1 MMFSDVIV
9 KNLRRRWAR
18 TMLTVVGLSVAVTA
32 TTTLWN
38 IAWGYADAAKEFYSD
53 RGVDIVVV
61 RAGASNRLT
70 SSLKAGLADRLKA
83 VPGVDDVDSSLT
95 EMVSV
100 GNAILVGIPLRGL
113 NPSGFTIAKLAIS
126 QGR

>member
-1 MMFSDVIV
+1 MSFFQVIM

-18 TMLTVVGLSVAVTA
+18 TALTVLALAVAVTA

-38 IAWGYADAAKEFYSD
+38 LAWGYADAAQEFYSD

-61 RAGASNRLT
+61 RAGVANRLT
-70 SSLKAGLADRLKA
+70 SSLRSDLAAKLKA
-83 VPGVDDVDSSLT
+83 VPGVEDVDGALT

-100 GNAILVGIPLRGL
+100 
-113 NPSGFTIAKLAIS
+113 
-126 QGR
+126 